1 MNIYEEFIRVMKQN
15 NLTKEAV
22 IDVLN
27 HNVNGSNF
35 LQRLE
40 KFKNEEGERCEY
52 HGIIYSD
59 EYEQDEE
66 EYLDKIKFYFILAKV
81 TMITIL

>member
-1 MNIYEEFIRVMKQN
+1 MNIYEEFIRVMKQI

-27 HNVNGSNF
+27 LYVNGSNF

-52 HGIIYSD
+52 HG
-59 EYEQDEE
+59 
-66 EYLDKIKFYFILAKV
+66 
-81 TMITIL
+81 